1 MMERPY
7 LTLDELIDVFGIA
20 SRSSAYNSIAR
31 QTFPVPTYK
40 IGKHRVADKAVV
52 EAFFDEKRAEGLR
65 EFTTKS

>member
-20 SRSSAYNSIAR
+20 SRSSAYNLISR

-65 EFTTKS
+65 QFTTKS